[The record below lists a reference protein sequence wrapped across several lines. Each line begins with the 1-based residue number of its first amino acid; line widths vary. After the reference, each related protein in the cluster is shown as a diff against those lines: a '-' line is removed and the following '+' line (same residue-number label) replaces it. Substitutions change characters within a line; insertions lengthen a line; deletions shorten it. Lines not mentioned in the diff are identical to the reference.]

1 MMRQRRGLPRGTPPP
16 QRAPDPSRPELDPRT
31 CCSGWLVSGRVHDAS
46 QPGRRGAG
54 HGSAACMTRGQFNRA
69 SRHRPP
75 YEGNALPLRHTG
87 PTPNGQ
93 ARRSTAQLRRPLFP
107 ITRADSGVQ
116 VTRTTR
122 LARPGPRYLRPDA
135 RRHPC
140 RPACPASQPLSPVR
154 SFSTNSRPALRPG
167 SHTTA
172 TGEPAAPSTPDEAR
186 ALTVWR
192 RAPRWG
198 LKRVRW
204 RCR

>member
-31 CCSGWLVSGRVHDAS
+31 CCSGWLVSGHVHDAS

-122 LARPGPRYLRPDA
+122 LARPR
-135 RRHPC
+135 
-140 RPACPASQPLSPVR
+140 ASLPSTGCETPSLPSSLS
-154 SFSTNSRPALRPG
+154 SKSTIEL
-167 SHTTA
+167 
-172 TGEPAAPSTPDEAR
+172 GEELLYQLKAGPAARQPHDGHRGTGRTLHTRRGQSPHRVAACATLGPEA
-186 ALTVWR
+186 
-192 RAPRWG
+192 G
-198 LKRVRW
+198 
-204 RCR
+204 

>member
-31 CCSGWLVSGRVHDAS
+31 CCSGWLVSGHVHDAS

-69 SRHRPP
+69 SRHRPHTRGTP
-75 YEGNALPLRHTG
+75 YPFAIPVPHPTGRRDDQPLSLG
-87 PTPNGQ
+87 
-93 ARRSTAQLRRPLFP
+93 ARCFQLLGRIPASRS
-107 ITRADSGVQ
+107 
-116 VTRTTR
+116 
-122 LARPGPRYLRPDA
+122 LAPRGLLGPGPRYLRPDA